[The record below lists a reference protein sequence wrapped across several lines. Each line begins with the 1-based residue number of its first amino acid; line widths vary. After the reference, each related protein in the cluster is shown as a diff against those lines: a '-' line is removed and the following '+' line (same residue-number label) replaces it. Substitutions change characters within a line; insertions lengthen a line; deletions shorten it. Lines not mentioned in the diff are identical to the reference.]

1 MPDEGRMASVGLSTQ
16 IAGAVARVSPRERR
30 LLAGLCLVVLVLAPL
45 KAFDMRSNAVE
56 ENEAAH
62 EQLAAATANARRASG
77 QGLSAQLQK
86 TREEVADWSW
96 PAPSPAVGQ
105 VIAQDA
111 LAGMAAS
118 GGLAGAEVRA
128 LGRPDPVGAATMVGV
143 EVTAP
148 FSWSGLSG
156 FLSGLSASGKG
167 FVLESVTKTD
177 DKEPKVRIHLRL
189 PIVIEEPAAA

>member
-1 MPDEGRMASVGLSTQ
+1 MAGLGLSTQ
-16 IAGAVARVSPRERR
+16 ITGAFARVNPRERK
-30 LLAGLCLVVLVLAPL
+30 LLAALGLIVLVMAPL
-45 KAFDMRSNAVE
+45 KAFDMRAGAVA
-56 ENEAAH
+56 ENEAAQA
-62 EQLAAATANARRASG
+62 QLAQVMVNAKRASG
-77 QGLSAQLQK
+77 QGLSTQLAK

-111 LAGMAAS
+111 LMQMAAS

-128 LGRPDPVGAATMVGV
+128 LGRPQTAGAATMVGV

-148 FSWSGLSG
+148 FSWTGLSG

-177 DKEPKVRIHLRL
+177 DKEPKVRIHVRL
-189 PIVIEEPAAA
+189 PIVIEEPATA